1 MPAGKPK
8 KIIGKRVRV
17 IVGDKAHFEDDED
30 VIVLGEDTTLIIGKE
45 EAKDA
50 TIIGE
55 QIYVQLGA
63 SFDPVFKKIDERED
77 LDSKTKDELKVKT
90 KELEEELRKEPS
102 NKNKIKALLTWF
114 KENASWLMPIIVE
127 VLKRI

>member
-90 KELEEELRKEPS
+90 KELEEELG
-102 NKNKIKALLTWF
+102 KNHRIKTR
-114 KENASWLMPIIVE
+114 S
-127 VLKRI
+127 KRC